1 VIMNIDGRLVRKESL
16 EKLFKILK
24 ANNRTIVGPSQKNGR
39 ISYKMVENYEGITSE
54 YIQTTQSP
62 KEVAFPRTEKIL
74 DYSKNADGMTVK
86 GINADDIPDIV
97 LWGVRPCDTMGMGEL
112 SAIFNWD
119 YRDEI
124 YNSRLSRVTVLG
136 FSCGK
141 SDEYC
146 FCTSVGGNPGNIE
159 GSDILFTQLGENG
172 DYLAEIITE
181 KGSQVV
187 SLASDLFEKAEN
199 IVKGKFLADVP
210 VRFEKEQVRQN
221 LEKYFD
227 SEQWVAQSLKCLGC
241 GACAYVCPTCAC
253 FDIQD
258 EAHGK
263 SGSRV
268 RCWDSCGFS
277 LFTLHTSGHNPR
289 EVQSQRWRQRIM
301 HKFSYMPDRLSVYGC
316 TGCGRC
322 SRACP
327 ADMNILDHL
336 ISIQEVTV

>member
-1 VIMNIDGRLVRKESL
+1 MNIDKRLIRNDSL
-16 EKLFKILK
+16 EKLFDILK
-24 ANNRTIVGPSQKNGR
+24 QNSKTIYAPATKNSKVSFKDANKF
-39 ISYKMVENYEGITSE
+39 SE
-54 YIQTTQSP
+54 IATCYIQTAQSS
-62 KEVAFPRTEKIL
+62 KEVAFPRTERIL
-74 DYSKNADGMTVK
+74 DYSKNRERISVK
-86 GINADDIPDIV
+86 GIDVNDVPEII
-97 LWGVRPCDTMGMGEL
+97 LWGVRPCDTIGIGEL

-119 YRDEI
+119 YKDEI
-124 YNSRLSRVTVLG
+124 YNSRLSHVTVLG
-136 FSCGK
+136 FSCSK
-141 SDEYC
+141 ADEFC
-146 FCTSVGGNPGNIE
+146 FCTSVRGNPGNTS

-172 DYLAEIITE
+172 DYLAEVLTE
-181 KGSQVV
+181 KGSAVV
-187 SLASDLFEKAEN
+187 SMASGLFETAGN
-199 IVKGKFLADVP
+199 IEKEKFLAEVP
-210 VRFEKEQVRQN
+210 VKFN
-221 LEKYFD
+221 LEEINHKLEKIFD
-227 SEQWVAQSLKCLGC
+227 SEQWIEQSLKCLGC

-263 SGSRV
+263 SGSRF

-327 ADMNILDHL
+327 ADMNILEHL